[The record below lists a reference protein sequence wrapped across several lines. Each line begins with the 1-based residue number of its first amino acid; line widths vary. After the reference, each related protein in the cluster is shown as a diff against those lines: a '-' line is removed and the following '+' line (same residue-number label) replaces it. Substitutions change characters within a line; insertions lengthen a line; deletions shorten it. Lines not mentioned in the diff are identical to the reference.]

1 MSTYSIGD
9 LARQTGVKIP
19 TIRYYEKEG
28 LLAEPVR
35 TEGNQRRYGPQE
47 LERLTFIRHSRD
59 LGLSMAAIRDL
70 IELAAHPLAPCASA
84 NRIAEEQLAAIRS
97 RIAQLRRLESE
108 LERITASCDGGH
120 IVANCNVMKA
130 FADHSFCDGEH

>member
-1 MSTYSIGD
+1 MTTFSIGD

-35 TEGNQRRYGPQE
+35 TGGNQRRYRPE
-47 LERLTFIRHSRD
+47 DLERLTFIKHSRD

-70 IELAAHPLAPCASA
+70 IELAAHPHAPCDRA
-84 NRIAEEQLAAIRS
+84 NRIAEEQLAAIRN
-97 RIAQLRRLESE
+97 RIAQLRRLETE
-108 LERITASCDGGH
+108 LDRIAASCGGDH
-120 IVANCNVMKA
+120 TVADCNVMKA
-130 FADHSFCDGEH
+130 FADHAFCETEH